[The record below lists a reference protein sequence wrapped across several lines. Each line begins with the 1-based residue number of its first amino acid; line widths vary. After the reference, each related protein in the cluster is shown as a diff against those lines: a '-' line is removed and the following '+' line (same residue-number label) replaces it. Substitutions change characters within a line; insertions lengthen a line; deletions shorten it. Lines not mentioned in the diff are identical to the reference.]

1 MILSLQQLMNQLIF
15 LSVLLVFWVPPLQG
29 AEGRDV
35 QERYTEVAM
44 RMIGHEV
51 LNCLGDTD
59 SRVLPIEKV
68 DDRYYISFATE
79 LAFDPSDLVAV
90 IADAMER
97 AAVANNYLVEVADC
111 DSQEV
116 VYSFVVFLSD
126 NGDILPCEGRM
137 LPEACY
143 QLLVT
148 IMDDAAVE
156 YAVPVALDTHA
167 HERNGIMTSIHF
179 AQIRFWVVL
188 PLLLVLGVTV
198 LLSTRKIQIVRPVDS
213 MQIGAYRLDQRTL
226 VLTIGD
232 TKTQLSHKE
241 AELLQVLHQSA
252 NTAVERAVLLEK
264 IWGDEGS
271 YVGRTLDVFISKL
284 RKKLAADHTLQIVN
298 IRGVGY
304 KLVMAS

>member
-1 MILSLQQLMNQLIF
+1 MILSLQQLMNQVIF
-15 LSVLLVFWVPPLQG
+15 LLALLVLFVSPLRG
-29 AEGRDV
+29 AEGGDV

-68 DDRYYISFATE
+68 DDRYYISFAKE
-79 LAFDPSDLVAV
+79 LAFDPSDLVSV

-97 AAVANNYLVEVADC
+97 AAVANNYLVEVAGC

-148 IMDDAAVE
+148 IMDDTAVE
-156 YAVPVALDTHA
+156 YAVPVTLNTQP
-167 HERNGIMTSIHF
+167 HERNGRMISTHF
-179 AQIRFWVVL
+179 AQSRLWLGL
-188 PLLLVLGVTV
+188 PLLLVFGIIV
-198 LLSTRKIQIVRPVDS
+198 LLSTRKIQLVRPADP
-213 MQIGAYRLDQRTL
+213 MQIGAYRFDQRTL

-271 YVGRTLDVFISKL
+271 YIGRTLDVFISKL
-284 RKKLAADHTLQIVN
+284 RKKLAADNTLQIVN

-304 KLVMAS
+304 KLVMEI